1 MLDAHT
7 RAPFGAQARIV
18 KLVPMAL
25 YPPSRSERNGW
36 VESLRGARNAVNAE
50 RPYAF
55 TLEHEPNAS
64 GEIVPIATIFLTN
77 KECPFRCVMCDLW
90 QNTLKEE
97 ISAGQIPKQIEY
109 ALDQLPETRQVKL
122 YNSGSF
128 FDPAAIPVED
138 YEAIAARAG
147 HFERIIVEC
156 HPAFLGE
163 RCRRFRDLCSGQ
175 LEVAIGLESTH
186 EPTLR
191 RLNKG
196 MNLKQFERAAMFLKT
211 ENVALRVFLLIQPPF
226 LPLDESS
233 VWLRHSINYA
243 QEHGATAI
251 SLIPT
256 RAGNGAMERLEAMGD
271 FKRPTLD
278 TIEESLDWAIGLQ
291 KGRVFADLWDLEKF
305 SNCAHCFDQRRDR
318 LKSMNLSQT
327 IIQKVNCGCN
337 SASNEREFNESAPS
351 LDLE

>member
-1 MLDAHT
+1 
-7 RAPFGAQARIV
+7 
-18 KLVPMAL
+18 VPSPAL
-25 YPPSRSERNGW
+25 YPPSRTERNAW
-36 VESLRGARNAVNAE
+36 VESLRGARNAVNTD

-55 TLEHEPNAS
+55 TLDHEPNAS

-90 QNTLKEE
+90 QNTLEEE
-97 ISAGQIPKQIEY
+97 ISIGQIPKQIEY
-109 ALDQLPETRQVKL
+109 ALDRLPEARQIKL

-128 FDPAAIPVED
+128 FDAAAIPVED
-138 YEAIAARAG
+138 YETIAARVG

-163 RCRRFRDLCSGQ
+163 RCRRFRNLCSGQ
-175 LEVAIGLESTH
+175 LEVAIGLESAH
-186 EPTLR
+186 ESTLS

-196 MNLKQFERAAMFLKT
+196 MDLKQFERAATFLGK

-226 LPLDESS
+226 IAWDESS
-233 VWLRHSINYA
+233 IWLRHSITYA
-243 QEHGATAI
+243 LEHGATAI

-256 RAGNGAMERLEAMGD
+256 RAGNGAMERLASGGD
-271 FKRPTLD
+271 FRPPTLD
-278 TIEESLDWAIGLQ
+278 TIEASLDWAIGLQ

-305 SNCAHCFDQRRDR
+305 SDCPQCFDQRRER

-327 IIQKVNCGCN
+327 IIQRVHCR
-337 SASNEREFNESAPS
+337 SSSHPDERDINESAPNPGR
-351 LDLE
+351 E